1 MYSSH
6 ACICDMRN
14 SGLTEIEAITLPL
27 ILLGAAQG
35 LNIGS
40 CHRKLSWLTVP
51 TVFAYVAND
60 RENFFSRRSQL
71 PA

>member
-14 SGLTEIEAITLPL
+14 SGLTETEAITLPL

-40 CHRKLSWLTVP
+40 CLGSCLG
-51 TVFAYVAND
+51 
-60 RENFFSRRSQL
+60 
-71 PA
+71 